1 MYIKKVKLENFRNY
15 DNLEVEFK
23 KDFNLIYGNNAQGK
37 TNILEAIYLSAI
49 GKSFQTNKDS
59 EMIKIGKEKAKV
71 EIEYE
76 TKDREG
82 KITVEIADKKT
93 FFINGIKQK
102 KISDIIGKINIVLFY
117 PDNIDIIKG
126 GPAERRRFLD
136 IMISQLKPNY
146 IHILNKYLK
155 TLDQRNAYLK
165 QIKFD
170 NKSKDMLEIWDES
183 LSELSY
189 QIYTYRSEYIQKIK
203 EKIKVIHNKITNCGQ
218 QDEKIEISFISSGK
232 SQKDFYENLLR
243 NREND
248 IRKGYTST
256 GSHRDDFDIYIND
269 KKVNV
274 YGSQGQQRTSVLS
287 LKLTELNIIQDE
299 IGESPIL
306 LLDDFMSELDENRR
320 NNLTNAIENNQ
331 VFITCTDKILVEEK
345 NNTIYHIENAKLS
358 KGI

>member
-155 TLDQRNAYLK
+155 TLEQRNAYLK

-299 IGESPIL
+299 IGEPPIL

>member
-76 TKDREG
+76 TQDREG

-183 LSELSY
+183 LSQLSY

-218 QDEKIEISFISSGK
+218 QDEKIEILFISSGK

-299 IGESPIL
+299 IEEPPIL

>member
-170 NKSKDMLEIWDES
+170 NKIKDMLEIWDES
-183 LSELSY
+183 LSQLSY

-299 IGESPIL
+299 IEEPPIL

>member
-82 KITVEIADKKT
+82 KSTVEIADKKT

-183 LSELSY
+183 LSQLSY

-299 IGESPIL
+299 IEEPPIL

>member
-183 LSELSY
+183 LSGLSY

-299 IGESPIL
+299 IEEPPIL

>member
-71 EIEYE
+71 EIEYK

-183 LSELSY
+183 LSQLSY

-299 IGESPIL
+299 IEEPPIL

>member
-71 EIEYE
+71 EIEYK

-183 LSELSY
+183 LSQLSY

-299 IGESPIL
+299 IEEPPIL

-331 VFITCTDKILVEEK
+331 VFITCTDKILVKEK

>member
-183 LSELSY
+183 LSQLSY

-203 EKIKVIHNKITNCGQ
+203 EKIKVVHNKITNCGQ

-299 IGESPIL
+299 IEEPPIL

>member
-299 IGESPIL
+299 IEEPPIL

>member
-183 LSELSY
+183 LSQLSY

-218 QDEKIEISFISSGK
+218 QDEKIEILFISSGK

-299 IGESPIL
+299 IEEPPIL

>member
-183 LSELSY
+183 LSQLSY

-256 GSHRDDFDIYIND
+256 GSHRDDYDIYIND

-299 IGESPIL
+299 IEEPPIL

>member
-15 DNLEVEFK
+15 DNLDVEFK

-183 LSELSY
+183 LSQLSY

-345 NNTIYHIENAKLS
+345 NNTI
-358 KGI
+358 

>member
-71 EIEYE
+71 EIEYK

-183 LSELSY
+183 LSQLSY

-218 QDEKIEISFISSGK
+218 QDEKIEILFISSGK

-299 IGESPIL
+299 IEEPPIL

>member
-102 KISDIIGKINIVLFY
+102 KISYIIGKINIVLFY

-183 LSELSY
+183 LSQLSY

-299 IGESPIL
+299 IEEPPIL

>member
-1 MYIKKVKLENFRNY
+1 MYIKKVKLENY
-15 DNLEVEFK
+15 DNLEVGFK

-183 LSELSY
+183 LSQLSY

-299 IGESPIL
+299 IEEPPIL

>member
-183 LSELSY
+183 LSGLSY
-189 QIYTYRSEYIQKIK
+189 QIYTYRNEYIQKIK

-299 IGESPIL
+299 IGEPPIL

>member
-15 DNLEVEFK
+15 DNLDIEFK

-49 GKSFQTNKDS
+49 GKSFQTNKDN
-59 EMIKIGKEKAKV
+59 EMIKLGKEKAKV

-82 KITVEIADKKT
+82 KITVEIAEKKT

-155 TLDQRNAYLK
+155 TLEQRNAYLK

-183 LSELSY
+183 LSGLSY
-189 QIYTYRSEYIQKIK
+189 QIYTYRSEYIHKIK

-232 SQKDFYENLLR
+232 TQKEYYENLIK

-256 GSHRDDFDIYIND
+256 GSHRDDFEIIIND
-269 KKVNV
+269 KKVNI

-299 IGESPIL
+299 IGEPPIL

-358 KGI
+358 KGN

>member
-183 LSELSY
+183 LSGLSY

-203 EKIKVIHNKITNCGQ
+203 EKIKVVHNKITNCGQ